1 MVRQWLLLNSCKAIR
16 LTNKG
21 ETVCF
26 KLDLCPFFVSYLFAR
41 RRADSWKG
49 RERVKQLVLS
59 VENLSFQYPGQP
71 NEAVRNV
78 TFHVYKGDWVALVG
92 HNGSGK
98 STVAKLL
105 IGLLKPKHGEIRLF
119 DTVLNEATVWQLR
132 RRMGIVFQNP
142 DNQFVGTTVEDDVA
156 FALENNGIPRGEM
169 VERVQAAIR
178 QVGMEEF
185 LLKEPHHLSGGQ
197 KQRVALAGVLALQP
211 DLIIL
216 DEATSMLDPK
226 GKKEVL
232 EALIDLR
239 KRQPLTILSI
249 THDLEEAARADK
261 IIVMNEGE
269 IVANGTPSDVFSLGE
284 KLAQFRLDL
293 PFVLR
298 IQKQLQKQGIPLSVH
313 SATIEELVNELWTLY
328 LNK

>member
-1 MVRQWLLLNSCKAIR
+1 MR
-16 LTNKG
+16 
-21 ETVCF
+21 
-26 KLDLCPFFVSYLFAR
+26 
-41 RRADSWKG
+41 KG
-49 RERVKQLVLS
+49 RERMKELVLS
-59 VENLSFQYPGQP
+59 VENLSFQYPSQP
-71 NEAVRNV
+71 KEAVRNV

-119 DTVLNEATVWQLR
+119 DTVLTDATVWQLR

-142 DNQFVGTTVEDDVA
+142 DNQFVGTTVQDDVA
-156 FALENNGIPRGEM
+156 FALENNGIPREEM

-226 GKKEVL
+226 GKREVL
-232 EALIDLR
+232 EALLDLR
-239 KRQPLTILSI
+239 AKQQMTILSI
-249 THDLEEAARADK
+249 THDLEEAVRADK
-261 IIVMNEGE
+261 IIVMHEGKL
-269 IVANGTPSDVFSLGE
+269 VAKGTPADVFSLGE
-284 KLAQFRLDL
+284 KLEEFRLDL
-293 PFVLR
+293 PF
-298 IQKQLQKQGIPLSVH
+298 IMKIKKELQQAGIPLSVH
-313 SATIEELVNELWTLY
+313 GATIEELVDELWTLY